1 MSKPKPKTRTVE
13 LVKSDYQPTKAELKE
28 EFDLDVPGHT
38 VEEQMDFLG
47 KALTETVNIRWI
59 DKPRSRKSGR

>member
-1 MSKPKPKTRTVE
+1 MSKQKPKPRIVE

-28 EFDLDVPGHT
+28 EFDLDVPGNT

-47 KALTETVNIRWI
+47 KALTETVRIRWI
-59 DKPRSRKSGR
+59 DNPRSRKSGR